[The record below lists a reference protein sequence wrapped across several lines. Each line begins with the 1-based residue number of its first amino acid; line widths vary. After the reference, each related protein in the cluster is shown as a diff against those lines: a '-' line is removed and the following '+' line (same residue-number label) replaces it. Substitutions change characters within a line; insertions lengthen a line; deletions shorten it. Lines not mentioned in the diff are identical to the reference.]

1 MVKRT
6 ASSPTASS
14 SPASKKSKR
23 EKPIAFLCALHGN
36 LDHDTDNYFPNVL
49 EHVTKLNTE
58 TGELDRTDTIFTVP
72 LIDVPEIAE
81 AKDDRISFTHHN
93 YRDDDVNSGVSV
105 HCSTD
110 YFVQLPNNITVVDF
124 AMPEESILAAW
135 EMEKILLKLLKG
147 QTDTIKEYIEEKK
160 DIKNRK
166 RGQGIDDG
174 YDAQLLLI
182 YAKIYQP
189 NDMCPN
195 VSLSVDDTQQEMY
208 NARIIDG
215 DITVS
220 PEGHGGKYPVRKDD
234 YSLLPGT
241 KNVEYNG
248 KTDTL
253 FDDMK
258 TERDKI
264 KGLSNKILL
273 GNYFMHLKNIYGN
286 REIIIYLLNCK
297 PLTNLTSQENFFKK
311 KWSIYLQKY
320 SEMGLIPSSNS
331 LGKWASKEILQYK
344 YLIDSKN
351 ICNNSITI
359 LELMNKL
366 YDERTVNIQNARKVR
381 RKLGDTGEVS
391 VYLPIVNDSV
401 EKRTKSIDFFKT
413 MLVEINEAM
422 VVLTGKDGN
431 ENIKNEARLVSTRC
445 KYYTYFSRFLRTINS
460 TGGKHKTKRQKQKN
474 SKCQRKTKK
483 NKTKNRI
490 KL

>member
-1 MVKRT
+1 MCDYNITMPKRKVSET
-6 ASSPTASS
+6 KT
-14 SPASKKSKR
+14 
-23 EKPIAFLCALHGN
+23 EQPIAFLCALHGN

-81 AKDDRISFTHHN
+81 AIDDRILFTHHN

-105 HCSTD
+105 NCPND

-124 AMPEESILAAW
+124 AIPDESILVNW
-135 EMEKILLKLLKG
+135 EVEHFLLELLEG
-147 QTDTIKEYIEEKK
+147 QPDTIKEYIEQKTNIPNK
-160 DIKNRK
+160 I
-166 RGQGIDDG
+166 RGHGIDVG
-174 YDAQLLLI
+174 SKVQLLLNN
-182 YAKIYQP
+182 AAIYQP

-195 VSLSVDDTQQEMY
+195 VSLSVDDNEKGMY

-220 PEGHGGKYPVRKDD
+220 PEGHNGGKYTGINYNDHLF
-234 YSLLPGT
+234 SGT
-241 KNVEYNG
+241 KMVEYNG

-273 GNYFMHLKNIYGN
+273 GNYFMHLKNVYGN

-297 PLTNLTSQENFFKK
+297 PLTNLTSQENFFKEE
-311 KWSIYLQKY
+311 WAIYLKNY

-344 YLIDSKN
+344 YLIDSEN

-366 YDERTVNIQNARKVR
+366 YDERTHNIINARRAR
-381 RKLGDTGEVS
+381 RKLDETDEIS
-391 VYLPIVNDSV
+391 VYLTIESKNRGDSIV
-401 EKRTKSIDFFKT
+401 FFKT
-413 MLVEINEAM
+413 MLVEINKAM
-422 VVLTGKDGN
+422 GVLTGKEGN
-431 ENIKNEARLVSTRC
+431 KNIKNEARLVSTRC
-445 KYYTYFSRFLRTINS
+445 NYYTYFSRFLRTINR
-460 TGGKHKTKRQKQKN
+460 TGGKHKTKRRKQKN
-474 SKCQRKTKK
+474 SKRQRKTKK